1 MKCIKVYLLKIN
13 VDKELNVSVGLN
25 GNSAEILAA
34 LDTVTHDIL
43 NCISAEAGVGYDR
56 IAKVHCR
63 NINKGIIEDATENAS
78 DVDSLIKK
86 LLSSAEG
93 ILDSL
98 KEE

>member
-1 MKCIKVYLLKIN
+1 MKMSKKDLIKIN

-63 NINKGIIEDATENAS
+63 NINKGIVEDAS
-78 DVDSLIKK
+78 DVDSKIKK
-86 LLSSAEG
+86 FLSSAEE

-98 KEE
+98 NEEKR